1 MLNTIGFSSLEEL
14 IDATVPNSILKR
26 DALALPEAATESE
39 ALAEMKAIARM
50 NTPSKSLIGMG
61 YYGTKLPSV
70 IQRNMTENPDWY
82 TSYTPYQAEISQGR
96 LEMLLNFQTM
106 VADLTGMEVSNASLL
121 DEATAAAEAMTLAA
135 NATGKG
141 KNRFFVAEDTHP
153 QVIDVI
159 LSRAKPMGI
168 NVQVGPLDTL
178 DLAAGDVCG
187 VLVQYP
193 NTYGSLVPAGLHRT
207 PEVDGLLGLAGAVHD
222 AGALLVASADLM
234 ALTHV
239 TPPGEWGADVV
250 VGSAQRF
257 GVPLGYG
264 GPHAGFLAT
273 KEAHMRRMPGRV
285 IGVSRDSAGNPA
297 LRMAMQTREQHIRRD
312 KATSNICTAQA
323 LLANMAAAYGVYH
336 GPAGLRSIAH
346 GIHARTAALASLLR
360 AAGHNVLPEDG
371 TYFDTFTVAINPA
384 VIPGAPAEGHA
395 ADIALQA
402 LSEAGFDARR
412 VDDVTLG
419 ISLDEA
425 LSPEDV
431 GRVAQA
437 LGAAEGACPKAAVLE
452 AAEGATPLAGHLQR
466 TSSFMTHPVFNTHH
480 TESQMMR
487 YLSYLAGK
495 DVSLTRSMIAL
506 GSCTMK
512 LNSAAEM
519 APVTWPE
526 FTDVHP
532 FVPVAK
538 AAGYATM
545 IQQLSQWL
553 ANVTGFQ
560 AVSMQPNSGAAGEYA
575 GLLAIKQCLEQ
586 EGQGHRNICLIPAS
600 AHGTNPASAVMAGMK
615 VVVVKN
621 DPATGAIDN
630 KDLDAKLAKH
640 AGQVAAV
647 MVTYPSTYG
656 VYEDGVAELCQR
668 IHDEGG
674 LVYMDG
680 ANMNAQCGLTSPG
693 HIGADVCHLN
703 LHKTFCIPHGGGG
716 PGVGAI
722 GVNARLAP
730 FLPGHSVVPTGG
742 NATSSATPHGPDVSG
757 LPAAAAGDGT
767 HVMDVPVK
775 NSGAVAA
782 APYGSS
788 MILPITWMY
797 LRMLGNEGLTRS
809 TETAILSANYLAK
822 RLESG
827 YDILYRGP
835 NGTVAHEFIVDLR
848 PFKKAGIVE
857 EDVAKRLADY
867 GFHSPTMSW
876 PVPGTLMIEPTESED
891 KAELDRFAE
900 AMLSIRQEIQD
911 VMDGTIA
918 VQDSPLKHAPHTAQA
933 VTADEWDRPYTRQQA
948 VYPLPWVKDNKYWP
962 TVGRVDNV
970 YGDRN
975 LQCSCPPLSLYEE
988 VPER

>member
-1 MLNTIGFSSLEEL
+1 MGEEQVAFGQQRGLAVPCFITTPCAAGHSLHTPLPTQFLKRHLGAIEDSTVRAMLNTIGFSSLEEL

-264 GPHAGFLAT
+264 GPHAGFLA
-273 KEAHMRRMPGRV
+273 
-285 IGVSRDSAGNPA
+285 
-297 LRMAMQTREQHIRRD
+297 
-312 KATSNICTAQA
+312 

-360 AAGHNVLPEDG
+360 VAGHNVLPEDG

-621 DPATGAIDN
+621 DPATGAIDG

-656 VYEDGVAELCQR
+656 VYEDDVAEL
-668 IHDEGG
+668 
-674 LVYMDG
+674 
-680 ANMNAQCGLTSPG
+680 
-693 HIGADVCHLN
+693 
-703 LHKTFCIPHGGGG
+703 
-716 PGVGAI
+716 
-722 GVNARLAP
+722 
-730 FLPGHSVVPTGG
+730 
-742 NATSSATPHGPDVSG
+742 
-757 LPAAAAGDGT
+757 
-767 HVMDVPVK
+767 
-775 NSGAVAA
+775 
-782 APYGSS
+782 
-788 MILPITWMY
+788 
-797 LRMLGNEGLTRS
+797 
-809 TETAILSANYLAK
+809 
-822 RLESG
+822 
-827 YDILYRGP
+827 
-835 NGTVAHEFIVDLR
+835 
-848 PFKKAGIVE
+848 
-857 EDVAKRLADY
+857 
-867 GFHSPTMSW
+867 
-876 PVPGTLMIEPTESED
+876 
-891 KAELDRFAE
+891 
-900 AMLSIRQEIQD
+900 
-911 VMDGTIA
+911 
-918 VQDSPLKHAPHTAQA
+918 
-933 VTADEWDRPYTRQQA
+933 
-948 VYPLPWVKDNKYWP
+948 
-962 TVGRVDNV
+962 
-970 YGDRN
+970 
-975 LQCSCPPLSLYEE
+975 
-988 VPER
+988 